1 MFTFLLRVRAMHKLG
16 LATPFKYILLVLFI
30 GCVIAGFIYAAVV
43 IHAVNE
49 RSHPPH
55 VHAHSSSQ

>member
-1 MFTFLLRVRAMHKLG
+1 MFTFLLRVKAMHKLG
-16 LATPFKYILLVLFI
+16 LARPFKYILLVLFI

-49 RSHPPH
+49 RSQSPH
-55 VHAHSSSQ
+55 VHAHSSP